1 MRCPSD
7 VRYAAQ
13 CLSSR
18 LGAGGLSLYDR
29 ARMADY
35 GTQWW
40 LELPDGTRR
49 RVGPA
54 GLLIGRSADCDL
66 VLNDEHASRRHAIVH
81 RTAEGLALVSL
92 GRVESTE
99 NAALADGTRL
109 SFPGLMVTV
118 RASSSV
124 GDGEP
129 SWVLRLHGG
138 GVFGV
143 SERGLSVGNGPDDD
157 LRIPGCAP
165 RSALFRVARGQLLL
179 EAGVALGVS
188 AHKAGLVQLD
198 AGTLHRLSRGNVVHL
213 GRARISVI
221 VGGATYLG
229 TTLGRGGAA
238 AQDMTEAPSVR
249 LQFLPRGG
257 RLFVE
262 LGGEETVVYLAGRRC
277 DLAACL
283 LQPPAPHVPGDPI
296 PDDVLIPRVW
306 PGGTETRSAVG
317 VLLHRLRRD
326 LVDAG
331 LDGVALVER
340 VEGGGAT
347 RFVVP
352 PGASVTVE

>member
-1 MRCPSD
+1 M
-7 VRYAAQ
+7 
-13 CLSSR
+13 
-18 LGAGGLSLYDR
+18 AGH
-29 ARMADY
+29 
-35 GTQWW
+35 GTEWW

-54 GLLIGRSADCDL
+54 GLLIGRSTDCDL

-81 RTAEGLALVSL
+81 RTADGVALVSL
-92 GRVESTE
+92 GRGSAGVDSTG
-99 NAALADGTRL
+99 NAELADGTRL
-109 SFPGLMVTV
+109 SFPGLTVTV
-118 RASSSV
+118 KAST
-124 GDGEP
+124 GLGNGEP
-129 SWVLRLHGG
+129 SWVLRHHGG

-143 SERGLSVGNGPDDD
+143 SERGLSVGNGPADD
-157 LRIPGCAP
+157 LRIAGCAP

-188 AHKAGLVQLD
+188 AHKAGLVRLA
-198 AGTLHRLSRGNVVHL
+198 AGAMHRLSRGNVVHL
-213 GRARISVI
+213 GLAKISVI

-229 TTLGRGGAA
+229 TTLGRGVGAA
-238 AQDMTEAPSVR
+238 KDMTEPPSVR

-257 RLFVE
+257 RLFVA
-262 LGGEETVVYLAGRRC
+262 LGGEDTVVYLAGRRC
-277 DLAACL
+277 DLTACL
-283 LQPPAPHVPGDPI
+283 LQPPAPYVPGEPI
-296 PDDVLIPRVW
+296 PDEVLIPRVW

-340 VEGGGAT
+340 AEGGGAT
-347 RFVVP
+347 RFAVP